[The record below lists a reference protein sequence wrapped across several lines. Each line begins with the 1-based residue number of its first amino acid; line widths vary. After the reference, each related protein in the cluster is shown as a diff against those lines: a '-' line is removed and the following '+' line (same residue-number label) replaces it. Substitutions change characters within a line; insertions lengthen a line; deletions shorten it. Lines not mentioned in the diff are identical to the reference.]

1 MTDSSPNRERWIL
14 AATITASSM
23 AFIDMTIV
31 NVALPVLQRGLGATF
46 AEAQWV
52 VEAYTLF
59 LSALVLAGGTL
70 GDLYGRRRCFALGI
84 AIFALASAA
93 CGMAPNPISL
103 IVSRAVQGIGS
114 ALLMPGSL
122 AILAAGFPAERRG
135 RAIGLWSAVSGVCVA
150 IAPAFGG
157 WLIATFSWRWVFLIN
172 LPLAITALTITQ
184 TRLP

>member
-1 MTDSSPNRERWIL
+1 MNIHPRSAAKPADISSPKRERWIL
-14 AATITASSM
+14 AATIIASSM

-31 NVALPVLQRGLGATF
+31 NVALPVLQRGLSATF

-93 CGMAPNPISL
+93 CGLAPNPIAL

-114 ALLMPGSL
+114 
-122 AILAAGFPAERRG
+122 
-135 RAIGLWSAVSGVCVA
+135 
-150 IAPAFGG
+150 
-157 WLIATFSWRWVFLIN
+157 
-172 LPLAITALTITQ
+172 
-184 TRLP
+184 